1 MEFLPCVLQDIVP
14 HRVRCPKRNASC
26 FPNSTRWP
34 CHCHYEKP
42 STTTKVAHP
51 RGFHEM
57 NLVFELKL
65 FNIELWVCCIW
76 KWEGTHTQEKRQQ
89 AKLHCHFRLLTFFQ
103 YFDLFFLFFLNHG
116 RGDNH
121 TVPFLPRQACLL
133 GPQMMTSIRRKL
145 LRATE
150 HPFPSPIVGKSWR
163 FHHQPCQQ

>member
-1 MEFLPCVLQDIVP
+1 MI
-14 HRVRCPKRNASC
+14 RKNGRNFSPVFYRTSSPIRSAAQKGTQAAS
-26 FPNSTRWP
+26 PTLRDGH
-34 CHCHYEKP
+34 CHCHC
-42 STTTKVAHP
+42 HP

-76 KWEGTHTQEKRQQ
+76 KWKGTHTQEKRQQ

-103 YFDLFFLFFLNHG
+103 YFDLFFLFVLNHG